1 MIEMYSKNVLIMA
14 HEGTVYIEN
23 LPRNFKRDW
32 ALNIAMN
39 ELTGK
44 HGRLIGSLANVDYIV
59 NPHIIDEGD
68 YWGQYRWAGD
78 GELKHSKIHT
88 VPLGAVTVDY
98 NDIKEEYSY
107 LKR

>member
-1 MIEMYSKNVLIMA
+1 MIKMNSKNVLIMA

-44 HGRLIGSLANVDYIV
+44 HGRLIGSLANVEYIV
-59 NPHIIDEGD
+59 NPHIIDESE
-68 YWGQYRWAGD
+68 YWERYKWESD
-78 GELKHSKIHT
+78 NELKRSKIHT
-88 VPLGAVTVDY
+88 LPLGAITLDY
-98 NDIKEEYSY
+98 NDIKEES
-107 LKR
+107 